1 MTIKIFTQKR
11 LKMRSFKFL
20 SISILSFILL
30 FPGYL
35 LAEKALISNINTV
48 APESSFNAIRN
59 PALMSF
65 GKGSS
70 IGVAYM
76 YNTLADSKTEADVV
90 LSGTKFN
97 SKVESDQEYDVTF
110 FLSTVYKSD
119 KSSFGFGIARG
130 DDGQMKKSSTD
141 ITLYEPISGLTF
153 RTHEKKENFGTI
165 FNLSYSYRLSPH
177 YSIGLQGESLMASS
191 SVNKESHVDMLNEHK
206 EVEMK
211 RDSVTSGLSVGYFYS
226 GDLIDFGF
234 MIKSGRYGFEEASYK
249 YRDTIA
255 SNDKDISSYSLND
268 EGPSGA
274 AGISIKPA
282 ENFSVSFSIGASMPY
297 SHKVKECDDDTSSL
311 YEYENTLKVNYGL
324 ASAGALFWNINRRVL
339 LGAGVSFL
347 IFNQD
352 IESGEIAMSGK
363 EKFSL
368 LRFSTAITL
377 KASRDAEI
385 FAGVNW
391 NNMNGTMESHKNNF
405 EMAIDL
411 SQKSYDFFA
420 GLGVRY

>member
-1 MTIKIFTQKR
+1 MKICKLLIIFISTAI
-11 LKMRSFKFL
+11 FL
-20 SISILSFILL
+20 WPDYI
-30 FPGYL
+30 
-35 LAEKALISNINTV
+35 LAEKAFISNIQV
-48 APESSFNAIRN
+48 VEPQSSFNAIRN

-65 GKGSS
+65 GRGSS

-76 YNTLADSKTEADVV
+76 YNSLTESKTEADFV

-97 SKVESDQEYDVTF
+97 SKVESDQEYDGAF

-119 KSSFGFGIARG
+119 KNSFGFGIARG

-141 ITLYEPISGLTF
+141 TTLYEPISGLTF

-191 SVNKESHVDMLNEHK
+191 SVNNESHVDMLNEHK
-206 EVEMK
+206 EVEVE

-226 GDLIDFGF
+226 GDLIDFGL

-249 YRDTIA
+249 YRDTTA
-255 SNDKDISSYSLND
+255 SNSKDISSYSLND
-268 EGPSGA
+268 EGPSGSV
-274 AGISIKPA
+274 GISIKPA
-282 ENFSVSFSIGASMPY
+282 GNFSVSFSIGASMPY
-297 SHKVKECDDDTSSL
+297 SHKIKECNEDTSSL
-311 YEYENTLKVNYGL
+311 DEYENTLKLNYGL
-324 ASAGALFWNINRRVL
+324 ASAGALFWNISRRVL

-352 IESGEIAMSGK
+352 TESDEIAMSGK

-391 NNMNGTMESHKNNF
+391 NNMNGTMESHKTNF
-405 EMAIDL
+405 DMSIDL
-411 SQKSYDFFA
+411 NQKSYDFLV
-420 GLGVRY
+420 GMGVRY